1 MALRKSAP
9 RSFTGKYPTRRKF
22 DPRVGERLTTT
33 FSPFSGPYTTVWKS
47 TPEISR
53 PNARARSE
61 VSRFLVRQLP
71 ALPTTTYGDFTPRLD
86 KRSAASA
93 GLRRG

>member
-22 DPRVGERLTTT
+22 DPRVGERLTRT
-33 FSPFSGPYTTVWKS
+33 FTPFSGPYTTVWKS

-53 PNARARSE
+53 PSARARSE
-61 VSRFLVRQLP
+61 VSRFFVRQLP
-71 ALPTTTYGDFTPRLD
+71 ALPTTTYGDFTPYLAE
-86 KRSAASA
+86 RSAASSA
-93 GLRRG
+93 TGHG